1 MCLHHKQM
9 QMVKWLIIIQEAY
22 SKHWIFDASYFAAR
36 STLFSMMPE
45 LKTESFK
52 KKKKIRLHK
61 QVEITSHDQ
70 VCIHKLQNNA
80 EKPELAFSE
89 LYYIPSVTLQLSKS
103 T

>member
-36 STLFSMMPE
+36 STLFSIMPE

-52 KKKKIRLHK
+52 KKKKNQVTQTSRNYFPWSGMYPQATEQCRETWVSFQWAILHPICDSAT
-61 QVEITSHDQ
+61 Q
-70 VCIHKLQNNA
+70 
-80 EKPELAFSE
+80 
-89 LYYIPSVTLQLSKS
+89 
-103 T
+103 